1 MKRGLHREFGD
12 VTNIAAGNVKE
23 IDTCLVFFAESSCQM
38 SPLRI
43 IASCVIAFNCGSRLA
58 TASLASCAA
67 CAAMACQARVGEVFE
82 KGDKEITC
90 ATTTFDPYRFAVDS
104 TKGNAAFD
112 CREKSV
118 E

>member
-1 MKRGLHREFGD
+1 
-12 VTNIAAGNVKE
+12 
-23 IDTCLVFFAESSCQM
+23 
-38 SPLRI
+38 
-43 IASCVIAFNCGSRLA
+43 
-58 TASLASCAA
+58 
-67 CAAMACQARVGEVFE
+67 MACQARVGEVFE